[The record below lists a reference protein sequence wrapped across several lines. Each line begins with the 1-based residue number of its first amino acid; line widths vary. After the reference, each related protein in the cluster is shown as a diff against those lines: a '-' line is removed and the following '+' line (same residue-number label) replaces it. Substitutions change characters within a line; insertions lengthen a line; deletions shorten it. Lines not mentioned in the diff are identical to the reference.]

1 MPTTKVCY
9 TPSAQQWTTLETGDK
24 EVVNWDRTG
33 RVQCVGISIKKYTSY
48 NKSINFST
56 NLLLL

>member
-9 TPSAQQWTTLETGDK
+9 TPSEQQRTTLETGDK

-33 RVQCVGISIKKYTSY
+33 RVQCVGILMKNTLLI
-48 NKSINFST
+48 T
-56 NLLLL
+56 NQ